1 MGRVLLAPS
10 TAAHR
15 ARRDA
20 GEHQRQRGEEEEV
33 PGRAPHQRLQTACRR
48 RMDAPPSQVASVRF
62 QMPFDSDS
70 LGGATALPSRL
81 PEWDRRPR
89 VMVDASTVATIDSM
103 QEHADSLLQAQRI
116 AEGRARAAR
125 NRQSGAREEGSS
137 SAAESSSAEEDE
149 SKEDE
154 SV

>member
-1 MGRVLLAPS
+1 MGPKPS
-10 TAAHR
+10 LDAAKL
-15 ARRDA
+15 
-20 GEHQRQRGEEEEV
+20 
-33 PGRAPHQRLQTACRR
+33 QRLQTACQR

-70 LGGATALPSRL
+70 LSGATALPSRL
-81 PEWDRRPR
+81 PEWNRLPR

-103 QEHADSLLQAQRI
+103 EKHAKILHATVRV

-125 NRQSGAREEGSS
+125 NRQSGAPEEGSS

-149 SKEDE
+149 SKADGSE
-154 SV
+154 SL